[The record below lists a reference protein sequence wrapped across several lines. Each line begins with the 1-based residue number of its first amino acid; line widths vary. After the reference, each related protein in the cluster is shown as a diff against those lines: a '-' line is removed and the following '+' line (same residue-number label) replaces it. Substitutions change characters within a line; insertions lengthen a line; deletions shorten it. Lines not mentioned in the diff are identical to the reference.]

1 MIPLRRIAPSPDP
14 APGHFSYLLPHSS
27 SLPPRRGHDRLS
39 GTSKGRQPDRQKE
52 ANVRS
57 WNRVLMLGSIRE
69 LALYRAE
76 VLRHSGFVV
85 STPRN
90 RTEALAAIENG
101 GFDAAILSYTLPSE
115 LVEELVELLRQK
127 CPECPV
133 VCISQ
138 EGKIDRRIAPDEVVL
153 AEHGPTA
160 LLEALRKVMDRRIH

>member
-1 MIPLRRIAPSPDP
+1 MIP
-14 APGHFSYLLPHSS
+14 PGHAADAVSS
-27 SLPPRRGHDRLS
+27 RRNGGQFATVLTKHDSPSARQAYKSRPAKNQKGSS
-39 GTSKGRQPDRQKE
+39 GRT
-52 ANVRS
+52 
-57 WNRVLMLGSIRE
+57 WNRVLMFGSIRE

-85 STPRN
+85 YTPRN
-90 RTEALAAIENG
+90 RAEALADIEEG
-101 GFDAAILSYTLPSE
+101 AFDAAILSYTLPTD

-153 AEHGPTA
+153 AEDGPTA
-160 LLEALRKVMDRRIH
+160 LLEALRKVMNRPLQ